1 MDNQPSFDR
10 ELLLPILLGGFSIL
24 GIIVILLMGR
34 LSAAR
39 ASVIVDETETET
51 PFKYIFLGTE
61 PVLSPESPEASE
73 TELFTDIPFDGPT
86 PDSSVITPGLG
97 TPTLRTTALVT
108 QNTTSQPINGTSPVN
123 TTLPTSTS
131 ASGAPLGSGTYD
143 DVDSRLVYDGGGWAA
158 QQVASAYKGT
168 LHVSQVPGSS
178 VTFRFIGT
186 EVRFGYQI
194 AASLGTVTVRI
205 DNTNYDPVDQS
216 DTTTAINEWISPGP
230 LSPSSHTITI
240 THASGGSVNIDYVII
255 PDVGPTGTPTATPTR
270 TPNPIP

>member
-24 GIIVILLMGR
+24 GIIIILLMGR

-39 ASVIVDETETET
+39 ASVVVNETET
-51 PFKYIFLGTE
+51 PFKYIYLGTE

-73 TELFTDIPFDGPT
+73 TELLTDSPFDGST
-86 PDSSVITPGLG
+86 PPAPGTASALG
-97 TPTLRTTALVT
+97 TPTLVT
-108 QNTTSQPINGTSPVN
+108 QDTTSQPINGTSPVN
-123 TTLPTSTS
+123 TTFPTSTS

-143 DVDSRLVYDGGGWAA
+143 DVDSRLLYDGGGWAA
-158 QQVASAYKGT
+158 QEVPSAYKST

-186 EVRFGYQI
+186 EVRFGYQV

-205 DNTNYDPVDQS
+205 DNTNYDPLNQG

-230 LSPSSHTITI
+230 LSPSSHTVTI
-240 THASGGSVNIDYVII
+240 THASGGSINLDYVII

-270 TPNPIP
+270 TPTPTP